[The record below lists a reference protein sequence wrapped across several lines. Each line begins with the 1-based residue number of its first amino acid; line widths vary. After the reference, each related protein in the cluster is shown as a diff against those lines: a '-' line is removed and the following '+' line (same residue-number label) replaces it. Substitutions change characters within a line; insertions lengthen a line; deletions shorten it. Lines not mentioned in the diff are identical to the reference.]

1 MHAATLAT
9 LVDASPDRA
18 GFPQGIDTPPVQP
31 GATIETR
38 GRATLVIAGIP
49 SIKPAA
55 VSAPDAPS
63 RVPELAVP
71 RPVEPNRFLMW
82 VRTQLLSWLMAVV
95 SVGGVLLAWHLA
107 TYYKLD
113 FYVRFNNIPSP
124 ADVFD
129 KVLEVNRSTRFITN
143 IGISVR
149 RILLGFAVAAALGIG
164 LGLLIG
170 RYRWAR
176 QISMPA
182 LEVFRPIPAIA
193 WVPMSIMLWPSNEVS
208 IVFITFLGA
217 FFPILLN
224 SIHGVEAIDPVLLRA
239 ARSLGAREPTLLFE
253 VVLPGA
259 LPHIFTG
266 LAVGMGVAW
275 VSLIAAEMI
284 SGQFGIGYFTWEAY
298 SLISYAEIALGMIT
312 IGILGLM
319 CSSAIRLASRVAMPW
334 IASSSN
340 GARS

>member
-1 MHAATLAT
+1 MHTAAR
-9 LVDASPDRA
+9 LVDASCES
-18 GFPQGIDTPPVQP
+18 QSP
-31 GATIETR
+31 GEGSDSAQLPTVAAYTHHAKAPLTKLQIAKALPEPR
-38 GRATLVIAGIP
+38 LLLAWMRSHMLGWLAALV
-49 SIKPAA
+49 SIG
-55 VSAPDAPS
+55 S
-63 RVPELAVP
+63 
-71 RPVEPNRFLMW
+71 
-82 VRTQLLSWLMAVV
+82 
-95 SVGGVLLAWHLA
+95 VLLAWHLA
-107 TYYKLD
+107 THYRLE

-124 ADVFD
+124 ADVFT
-129 KVLEVNRSTRFITN
+129 KVLEVNQSTKFINN
-143 IGISVR
+143 IGISVG
-149 RILLGFAVAAALGIG
+149 RILLGFAVATALGVG

-170 RYRWAR
+170 RYRWVH
-176 QISMPA
+176 QLSMPA

-224 SIHGVEAIDPVLLRA
+224 TIHGVEAIDPVLLRA
-239 ARSLGAREPTLLFE
+239 ARSLGARERTLLTE

-312 IGILGLM
+312 IGVLGLL
-319 CSSAIRLASRVAMPW
+319 CSGAIRLAARVAMPW
-334 IASSSN
+334 N
-340 GARS
+340 VRSTTGGNT

>member
-1 MHAATLAT
+1 MHSAARLEDD
-9 LVDASPDRA
+9 LFDA
-18 GFPQGIDTPPVQP
+18 QI
-31 GATIETR
+31 
-38 GRATLVIAGIP
+38 
-49 SIKPAA
+49 PAA
-55 VSAPDAPS
+55 SGQRARLPLSAQQIAKAL
-63 RVPELAVP
+63 PETNVVVA
-71 RPVEPNRFLMW
+71 W
-82 VRTQLLSWLMAVV
+82 VRERVLGWLTVLVSIGSVLLS
-95 SVGGVLLAWHLA
+95 WHLA
-107 TYYKLD
+107 THYHLD
-113 FYVRFNNIPSP
+113 FYIRFNNIPSP
-124 ADVFD
+124 ADVFA
-129 KVLEVNRSTRFITN
+129 KVLEVNQSTKFINN

-149 RILLGFAVAAALGIG
+149 RILLGFAVATVLGVG

-170 RYRWAR
+170 RYFWVR
-176 QISMPA
+176 QLSMPA

-224 SIHGVEAIDPVLLRA
+224 SIHGVESIDPVLLRA
-239 ARSLGAREPTLLFE
+239 ARSLGARERTLLLE

-312 IGILGLM
+312 IGVLGLL
-319 CSSAIRLASRVAMPW
+319 CSGAIRLAARVAMPW
-334 IASSSN
+334 N
-340 GARS
+340 ARSTTGGKA